1 MYGRERKS
9 ERGKDSGRNRQNRE
23 YGLSE
28 LGGDIQSFL
37 EHVCKLTMSNNSW
50 VSTKGVTVTI
60 GFQMHQDGSHWN
72 TQEQRQRRKFTCSE
86 PARQGIW
93 CV

>member
-1 MYGRERKS
+1 MYARERKS

-28 LGGDIQSFL
+28 LRGEVQSFL

-60 GFQMHQDGSHWN
+60 RIPDAPGWFSLEHTG
-72 TQEQRQRRKFTCSE
+72 TKTKT
-86 PARQGIW
+86 
-93 CV
+93 